1 MPKAELSTHIDRSP
15 EDVFGYVTEF
25 TNNPKWRRNVIDTW
39 WIDEGPTRPGRRGGQ
54 AARILGR
61 RMEVT
66 AEIVEW
72 DPPRAASWKTVQG
85 SATLIAYCRVEPEHG
100 GCRLTYGGEGK
111 VNGLL
116 GLLLNPI
123 IKPAMLRGARSDLAR
138 LKAALES
145 SATSSVTLR

>member
-1 MPKAELSTHIDRSP
+1 M
-15 EDVFGYVTEF
+15 
-25 TNNPKWRRNVIDTW
+25 
-39 WIDEGPTRPGRRGGQ
+39 
-54 AARILGR
+54 LGR

-85 SATLIAYCRVEPEHG
+85 SATLVAYCRVEPEDR

-116 GLLLNPI
+116 GLFLNPI
-123 IKPAMLRGARSDLAR
+123 IKPAMLRSARSDLAR
-138 LKAALES
+138 LKAALEN
-145 SATSSVTLR
+145 SAISSVTVR

>member
-1 MPKAELSTHIDRSP
+1 MPKAELSTHIDRLP

-61 RMEVT
+61 RMDVT
-66 AEIVEW
+66 AEIVGW

-85 SATLIAYCRVEPEHG
+85 SATLVAYCRVEPEQG

-111 VNGLL
+111 VTGLL
-116 GLLLNPI
+116 GLFLNPI
-123 IKPAMLRGARSDLAR
+123 IKPAMLRSARSDLAR
-138 LKAALES
+138 LKAALEN
-145 SATSSVTLR
+145 SATSSVTVR

>member
-1 MPKAELSTHIDRSP
+1 M
-15 EDVFGYVTEF
+15 
-25 TNNPKWRRNVIDTW
+25 
-39 WIDEGPTRPGRRGGQ
+39 
-54 AARILGR
+54 
-61 RMEVT
+61 T

-85 SATLIAYCRVEPEHG
+85 SATLVAYCRVGPEDG

-123 IKPAMLRGARSDLAR
+123 IKSVMLRGARSDLAR
-138 LKAALES
+138 LKAALENSAIS
-145 SATSSVTLR
+145 SMTFR

>member
-1 MPKAELSTHIDRSP
+1 MPKAELSTHIDRLP

-61 RMEVT
+61 RMDVT
-66 AEIVEW
+66 AEIVGW

-85 SATLIAYCRVEPEHG
+85 SATLVATAASSPSREAAASRMAV
-100 GCRLTYGGEGK
+100 K
-111 VNGLL
+111 
-116 GLLLNPI
+116 
-123 IKPAMLRGARSDLAR
+123 ARSPG
-138 LKAALES
+138 S
-145 SATSSVTLR
+145 SACSSIRSSSPPCSVAPDPISPDLRLPWRTAQPAR